1 MSIVV
6 LTSQSLYDE
15 LGTELAMAKTTA
27 LKRKADTGKKRRE
40 RRGDTRPQEIVAAA
54 FEEFATKGFAATRLE
69 DVASRAKVSKGL
81 PYLYFKTK
89 EELFKAVIRSV
100 ITPLFDAMRERMLTT
115 DLSCEEFLKGP
126 FLSFVQ
132 ELVRSRR
139 VLIARLLI
147 AEGHKHPELTA
158 FYYDQVIAK
167 GKETIRAFID
177 RGIARGEF
185 KPTALR
191 DFPQLI
197 IAPALLA
204 VVWRTLFERH
214 HHLDTDALLKT
225 HVDLVLDAIRAPGRK
240 PLGGTR

>member
-1 MSIVV
+1 
-6 LTSQSLYDE
+6 
-15 LGTELAMAKTTA
+15 MAKTAA
-27 LKRKADTGKKRRE
+27 LKRKPDTAKKRE
-40 RRGDTRPQEIVAAA
+40 RRGDTRPQEIVSAA
-54 FEEFATKGFAATRLE
+54 FEEFADKGYAATRLE
-69 DVASRAKVSKGL
+69 DVATRARVSKGL

-89 EELFKAVIRSV
+89 EDLFKAVIRSV

-115 DLSCEEFLKGP
+115 DMSCEEFFKGP

-167 GKETIRAFID
+167 GKETLRAFID

-191 DFPQLI
+191 DFPQLV

-204 VVWRTLFERH
+204 VIWRTLFERH

-225 HVDLVLDAIRAPGRK
+225 HIDLILDAIRAPGRE
-240 PLGGTR
+240 PVGGTR

>member
-1 MSIVV
+1 
-6 LTSQSLYDE
+6 
-15 LGTELAMAKTTA
+15 MAKAKASKAVKTKA
-27 LKRKADTGKKRRE
+27 KPARKRE

-54 FEEFATKGFAATRLE
+54 FEEFAEKGYAATRLE
-69 DVASRAKVSKGL
+69 DVAARAQVSKGL

-100 ITPLFDAMRERMLTT
+100 ISPLFDAMRERMLTT
-115 DLSCEEFLKGP
+115 DLTSEEFLKGP

-167 GKETIRAFID
+167 GKETLRAFID
-177 RGIARGEF
+177 RGVARGEF
-185 KPTALR
+185 RPTALR

-197 IAPALLA
+197 IAPALMA

-225 HVDLVLDAIRAPGRK
+225 HIDLLLDAIRAPG
-240 PLGGTR
+240 PTPEGEGP